1 MSVAMKNYDDLQ
13 RFKDKTRTG
22 AIEFK
27 EMSAQNQHSD
37 TSNWAIIKQLM
48 NTEDDGSVL
57 SQAGSILVPAPQAV
71 KADEFDTRH
80 FKPLAAQPISN
91 TASQGSI
98 LDSLQNA
105 MPKPQAESVQQ
116 PEQARPVSSTLF
128 EQLAPLTSTP
138 APVAEPVKE
147 PVTDTVKPAV
157 VSAPQASA
165 PVTTEPVR
173 FDKLFAAKG
182 NTARSHPAK
191 DLPLQPLLEMIASC
205 R

>member
-1 MSVAMKNYDDLQ
+1 MKNYDDLQ

-27 EMSAQNQHSD
+27 DMSAQNQHSD

-116 PEQARPVSSTLF
+116 PEQTRPVSSTLF
-128 EQLAPLTSTP
+128 EQLAPLTVTP
-138 APVAEPVKE
+138 TSVAEPVTE
-147 PVTDTVKPAV
+147 TVKPAV

>member
-1 MSVAMKNYDDLQ
+1 MKNYDDLQ

-27 EMSAQNQHSD
+27 DMSAQNQQSE
-37 TSNWAIIKQLM
+37 TSNWTIIKQLM
-48 NTEDDGSVL
+48 NTGDDDSVL
-57 SQAGSILVPAPQAV
+57 AQAGSISVPAPQAV
-71 KADEFDTRH
+71 KADEFDASH
-80 FKPLAAQPISN
+80 FRPITAQPISN

-98 LDSLQNA
+98 LNSLNSA
-105 MPKPQAESVQQ
+105 LPEAKSAISQ
-116 PEQARPVSSTLF
+116 PEPGKPTTTTLF
-128 EQLAPLTSTP
+128 EQLAPVV
-138 APVAEPVKE
+138 APPEPVIEPIKE
-147 PVTDTVKPAV
+147 IVKPAA
-157 VSAPQASA
+157 VSAPQAPA
-165 PVTTEPVR
+165 PVKTEPVR

>member
-1 MSVAMKNYDDLQ
+1 MKNYDDLQ

-27 EMSAQNQHSD
+27 DMSAQNQQSE
-37 TSNWAIIKQLM
+37 TSNWTIIKQLM
-48 NTEDDGSVL
+48 NAGDDDSVL
-57 SQAGSILVPAPQAV
+57 AQAGSISVPAPQAV
-71 KADEFDTRH
+71 KADEFDASH
-80 FKPLAAQPISN
+80 FRPLAAQPISN

-98 LDSLQNA
+98 LNSLNSA
-105 MPKPQAESVQQ
+105 LPEAKSAISQ
-116 PEQARPVSSTLF
+116 PEPGKPTTNTLF
-128 EQLAPLTSTP
+128 EQLAPV
-138 APVAEPVKE
+138 VASPEPVIEPIKE
-147 PVTDTVKPAV
+147 TVKPAA
-157 VSAPQASA
+157 VSAPQAPA

>member
-1 MSVAMKNYDDLQ
+1 MKNYDDLQ

-27 EMSAQNQHSD
+27 DMSAQNKQSD

-57 SQAGSILVPAPQAV
+57 SHAGSIAVPAPQAA
-71 KADEFDTRH
+71 KADEFDASH
-80 FKPLAAQPISN
+80 FRPLAAQPVSN
-91 TASQGSI
+91 AASQGSI
-98 LDSLQNA
+98 LNSLNSALPAAKTATLPTEPAQHSTA
-105 MPKPQAESVQQ
+105 
-116 PEQARPVSSTLF
+116 TLF
-128 EQLAPLTSTP
+128 EQLAPVVAQP
-138 APVAEPVKE
+138 QPVQEPIPEPLKE
-147 PVTDTVKPAV
+147 TVKPAA
-157 VSAPQASA
+157 VSAPQAPA
-165 PVTTEPVR
+165 PVANEPVR

>member
-1 MSVAMKNYDDLQ
+1 MKNYDDLQ

-27 EMSAQNQHSD
+27 DMSAQNQQSEASSW
-37 TSNWAIIKQLM
+37 TIIKQLM
-48 NTEDDGSVL
+48 NAGDDDSVL
-57 SQAGSILVPAPQAV
+57 AQAGSISVPAPQAV
-71 KADEFDTRH
+71 KADEFDASH
-80 FKPLAAQPISN
+80 FRPITAQPISN

-98 LDSLQNA
+98 LNSLNSA
-105 MPKPQAESVQQ
+105 LPEAKSAISQ
-116 PEQARPVSSTLF
+116 PETGKPTTNTLF
-128 EQLAPLTSTP
+128 EQLAPVV
-138 APVAEPVKE
+138 APPEPVIEPIKE
-147 PVTDTVKPAV
+147 IVKPAV
-157 VSAPQASA
+157 VSAPQAPA
-165 PVTTEPVR
+165 PVKTEPVR

>member
-1 MSVAMKNYDDLQ
+1 MKNYDDLQ

-27 EMSAQNQHSD
+27 DMSAQNKQSD

-48 NTEDDGSVL
+48 NTEDEGSVL
-57 SQAGSILVPAPQAV
+57 SQAGSIAVPVPQAV
-71 KADEFDTRH
+71 KAGEFDASH
-80 FKPLAAQPISN
+80 FRPLVAQPISN
-91 TASQGSI
+91 TAAQGSI
-98 LDSLQNA
+98 LDSLQHA
-105 MPKPQAESVQQ
+105 LPETKAEAFQ
-116 PEQARPVSSTLF
+116 PEPARHTSATLF
-128 EQLAPLTSTP
+128 EQLAPAVAP
-138 APVAEPVKE
+138 AQPVPEPISE
-147 PVTDTVKPAV
+147 PLKDTVKPAA
-157 VSAPQASA
+157 VSAPQAPA
-165 PVTTEPVR
+165 PVANEPVR